1 MTKQNERFVIGITG
15 NIGAGKST
23 VTRALAKAGACVLDK
38 RAAGAGKRSG
48 AGHCRGIRGTNGAFG
63 HFGS

>member
-23 VTRALAKAGACVLDK
+23 VTRALAKAGACVLDADAMTK
-38 RAAGAGKRSG
+38 MCIRDRHRAVTFSTKK
-48 AGHCRGIRGTNGAFG
+48 TYK
-63 HFGS
+63 